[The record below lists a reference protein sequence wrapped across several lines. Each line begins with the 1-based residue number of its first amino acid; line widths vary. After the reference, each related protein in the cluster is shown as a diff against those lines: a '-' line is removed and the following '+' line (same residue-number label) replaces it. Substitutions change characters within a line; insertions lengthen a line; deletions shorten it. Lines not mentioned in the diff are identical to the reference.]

1 MNWRDVVGEVGVREP
16 VVCALSGKPV
26 AGKHAAHIYLRAPYY
41 VMVLANRYELF
52 PSHDLQP
59 SVAKLFTP
67 VAITHRLSASHAF
80 CHPQ

>member
-41 VMVLANRYELF
+41 VMVLANRYELW
-52 PSHDLQP
+52 
-59 SVAKLFTP
+59 TEER
-67 VAITHRLSASHAF
+67 RLEVEAMIIEDDKKRVTRKGGE
-80 CHPQ
+80 